1 MAGEIVLGYDD
12 TRESRAA
19 LPVAVELAR
28 SLGTKLVIG
37 FGYEPPR
44 SGGEVG
50 ALRGEIEKLGEEFAT
65 EAVSRVHDLDPDL
78 DVEVQLVQDRPIEA
92 IVRLA
97 DSLDARLIVVATASD
112 TCSPRSSSGPCSR
125 GSCPR
130 PTARSSSCSPRTR
143 TEPDRLAPHAR
154 SARLVA

>member
-12 TRESRAA
+12 TREARAA

-28 SLGTKLVIG
+28 SLGTRLVIG

-50 ALRGEIEKLGEEFAT
+50 ALRGEIEKVGEEFAA
-65 EAVSRVHDLDPDL
+65 EAVARAHDLDPDL
-78 DVEVQLVQDRPIEA
+78 DVEVQLIQDRPIEA

-97 DSLDARLIVVATASD
+97 DALDARFIVVGHRQRHLLAEVFV
-112 TCSPRSSSGPCSR
+112 
-125 GSCPR
+125 GSVLEGVMSE
-130 PTARSSSCSPRTR
+130 TARPVVVVQ
-143 TEPDRLAPHAR
+143 PDDED
-154 SARLVA
+154 

>member
-12 TRESRAA
+12 TREARAA

-28 SLGTKLVIG
+28 SLGAKLVIG

-50 ALRGEIEKLGEEFAT
+50 ALRGEIEKVGEEFAT
-65 EAVSRVHDLDPDL
+65 EALSRVHDLDPDL
-78 DVEVQLVQDRPIEA
+78 DVEVQLIQDRPIEA

-97 DSLDARLIVVATASD
+97 DALDARFIVVGHRQRHLLAEVFV
-112 TCSPRSSSGPCSR
+112 
-125 GSCPR
+125 GSVLEGIMSE
-130 PTARSSSCSPRTR
+130 TARPVVVVQ
-143 TEPDRLAPHAR
+143 PDDED
-154 SARLVA
+154 

>member
-12 TRESRAA
+12 TAESRVA

-28 SLGTKLVIG
+28 SLGAKLVIC

-50 ALRGEIEKLGEEFAT
+50 ALRDEIEKVGEEFGDTAL
-65 EAVSRVHDLDPDL
+65 AQVKALDPDL
-78 DVEVQLVQDRPIEA
+78 PVEVQLVQDRPTEA

-97 DSLDARLIVVATASD
+97 DAVDARFIVVGHRQRHLLAEVFIGSVLEGVMSET
-112 TCSPRSSSGPCSR
+112 SR
-125 GSCPR
+125 PIVVVQ
-130 PTARSSSCSPRTR
+130 
-143 TEPDRLAPHAR
+143 PDDED
-154 SARLVA
+154 

>member
-12 TRESRAA
+12 TREARAA

-50 ALRGEIEKLGEEFAT
+50 ALRGEIEKMGEEFAAAAMT
-65 EAVSRVHDLDPDL
+65 QVHDLDPDL

-97 DSLDARLIVVATASD
+97 DSLDARFIVVGHRQRHLLAEVFI
-112 TCSPRSSSGPCSR
+112 
-125 GSCPR
+125 GSVLEGIMSETDR
-130 PTARSSSCSPRTR
+130 PVVVVQ
-143 TEPDRLAPHAR
+143 PDDED
-154 SARLVA
+154 